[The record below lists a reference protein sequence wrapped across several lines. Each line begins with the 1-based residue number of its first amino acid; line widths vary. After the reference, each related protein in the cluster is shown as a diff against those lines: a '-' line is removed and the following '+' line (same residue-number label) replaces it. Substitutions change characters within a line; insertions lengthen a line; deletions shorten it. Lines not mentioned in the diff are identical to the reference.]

1 MGIECKVLEDL
12 ATNVLEKFQEN
23 KVCSGEKG

>member
-1 MGIECKVLEDL
+1 MCTECKVLEDL

-23 KVCSGEKG
+23 KARSGEKG